1 MTVAPVPVPV
11 PIPGPGKMS
20 LLARS
25 AALQRIWY
33 HSDIV
38 RLSIICVLGGSL
50 GFYHISYL
58 SLWNDEAFSR
68 FYYQASLHFMWTE
81 GLHSES
87 SPPLYYMALR
97 AWIDCFG
104 SSEAALR
111 SLSAVASIIAI
122 VLVYRLGSWLFDGR
136 HGLLAAALFA
146 LSATEIYYA
155 QEARCYALLLIPVLA
170 MLLACT
176 DYIRGLD
183 RYASLAAY
191 IVAATVGIYTHT
203 TMFFFVAACG
213 LSVFAYAMAV
223 HGSLWDRRVRD
234 WIGVHLCVGT
244 LVLPAVI
251 GMLDAQQTQQL
262 NWIPAVSLHQMGAIF
277 SNTVAG
283 TPTPG
288 QFPGV
293 VLAIAAAGVMTISI
307 WRDMPPWRTMV
318 IAVAIPSVYTALL
331 ILASLAVPPIL
342 LSRVFC
348 RAGVPLYLIE
358 AHAVMARGWLRPIAI
373 GAILGTTVVGLYYQ
387 LSIHPNA
394 KEPWRES
401 IQFAATELQQADLI
415 VLAPG
420 TDPATFTYYAPK
432 VRNVAMWW
440 SEVLAPSEVGITP
453 RILNVPG
460 TTHEQIARRIKNP
473 SSRVVLIAKD
483 PDKATL
489 KELSSVARPPD
500 QRTDFR
506 CRGGDSEPTTDPCG
520 IAILAWRPPLVGT
533 EQNVRPGGI
542 STYNAVQ

>member
-1 MTVAPVPVPV
+1 
-11 PIPGPGKMS
+11 
-20 LLARS
+20 
-25 AALQRIWY
+25 
-33 HSDIV
+33 
-38 RLSIICVLGGSL
+38 
-50 GFYHISYL
+50 
-58 SLWNDEAFSR
+58 
-68 FYYQASLHFMWTE
+68 MWTE

-87 SPPLYYMALR
+87 SPPLYYMALG

-122 VLVYRLGSWLFDGR
+122 VLVYRLGSWLFDSK

-176 DYIRGLD
+176 SYIRGLN
-183 RYASLAAY
+183 RYVSLTAY

-213 LSVFAYAMAV
+213 LSVFTYVLAV
-223 HGSLWDRRVRD
+223 YGSLWDRRVTD
-234 WIGVHLCVGT
+234 WIVVHLCIGI

-251 GMLDAQQTQQL
+251 GMLDPQQRQQL
-262 NWIPAVSLHQMGAIF
+262 DWIPAVSLHQVGAIF

-283 TPTPG
+283 TLTPG

-293 VLAIAAAGVMTISI
+293 VLAIAVAGVLTISI
-307 WRDMPPWRTMV
+307 WCDMPPWRTLV
-318 IAVAIPSVYTALL
+318 VAVVIPSVYTALV
-331 ILASLAVPPIL
+331 IFVSLTVQSIL

-348 RAGVPLYLIE
+348 WAGVPLCLIE
-358 AHAVMARGWLRPIAI
+358 AHAMLARGWLRPIAI
-373 GAILGTTVVGLYYQ
+373 GAILGTTAVGLYYQ
-387 LSIHPNA
+387 LSINPDA

-401 IQFAATELQQADLI
+401 IQFAANELQQADLV

-420 TDPATFTYYAPK
+420 TDPAAFMYYAPK
-432 VRNVAMWW
+432 VLNVAMWW
-440 SEVLAPSEVGITP
+440 SEALAPSELGITP
-453 RILNVPG
+453 RILDVPG
-460 TTHEQIARRIKNP
+460 MTPEQIARGINNP
-473 SSRVVLIAKD
+473 SSRTVLIAKD
-483 PDKATL
+483 PDKAAL
-489 KELSSVARPPD
+489 EELSRVARPPD

-506 CRGGDSEPTTDPCG
+506 CRGGDSEPTSYPCG
-520 IAILAWRPPLVGT
+520 IAILAWRPSTTVRT

-542 STYNAVQ
+542 STYEAVQ